1 MDESQVG
8 SFLDYI
14 IRFEN
19 TGSAEAI
26 NITVQDTLDTEVYD
40 ISTFRLLDASHSL
53 HVSQKGNAI
62 EFIFNDINLSHVDSL
77 NDGYVAFKIKTLDN
91 LEIGDSIKNKAA
103 IYFDFNWPIIT
114 NEALT
119 IIGRDQDGDG
129 YTILNDCDDND
140 PLINPGVYEL
150 CDGIDNNC
158 NNMID
163 EGLVLVNYYQ
173 DIDQDG
179 FGDDATVIV
188 ECSPLEGLITVGGDC
203 DDTDPTIF
211 PGAEELCDGIDNNC
225 SGLIDEDLEYITWY
239 QDMDGDGYGNNTIIR
254 VDCTQPL
261 GFVTISGDCDD
272 NNVFVYPGATELCDG
287 LDNNCN
293 QNIDEDLDVI
303 TYYVDLDQDGY
314 GDESTAAEECSQ
326 PAGMITVGGDC
337 DDTNPNI
344 NPGQSEITY
353 NGIDDDCNQ
362 ETLDD
367 DLDQDGFM
375 AAEDCDDSNP
385 SINPGATELCDNLDN
400 NCNEA
405 IDEDL
410 EFLTYYLDLDSDG
423 YGDDTTAREECSH
436 PDGLIITG
444 GDCDDTNPDIN
455 PAAEDI
461 ANNGIDENCDGE
473 DAVSSIHELEQLGI
487 SLYPNPVDQLLY
499 IQQDQLDN
507 LNITMYNLEGKK
519 VLTELFSKSLNT
531 VDVAALTSGV
541 YLVKIQRADEVVNI
555 RVVVR

>member
-1 MDESQVG
+1 M
-8 SFLDYI
+8 

-19 TGSAEAI
+19 TGSTEAI

-40 ISTFRLLDASHSL
+40 ISTFRLLDASHSV
-53 HVSQKGNAI
+53 HVAQRENAI
-62 EFIFNDINLSHVDSL
+62 EFIFNDIFLSHLDSL

-91 LEIGDSIKNKAA
+91 LELGDSIVNDAA
-103 IYFDFNWPIIT
+103 IYFDFNFPIIT
-114 NEALT
+114 NEAIT
-119 IIGRDQDGDG
+119 IVGNDQDGDG
-129 YTILNDCDDND
+129 YTIATDCDDNNPMVNPGQQEIEYNGLD
-140 PLINPGVYEL
+140 DDCNPLTLDDDLDQDGFDLESDCDDTNASINPESQEL
-150 CDGIDNNC
+150 CDNIDNNC
-158 NNMID
+158 NDEID
-163 EGLVLVNYYQ
+163 EG
-173 DIDQDG
+173 I
-179 FGDDATVIV
+179 
-188 ECSPLEGLITVGGDC
+188 
-203 DDTDPTIF
+203 
-211 PGAEELCDGIDNNC
+211 
-225 SGLIDEDLEYITWY
+225 
-239 QDMDGDGYGNNTIIR
+239 
-254 VDCTQPL
+254 
-261 GFVTISGDCDD
+261 
-272 NNVFVYPGATELCDG
+272 
-287 LDNNCN
+287 
-293 QNIDEDLDVI
+293 DVI
-303 TYYVDLDQDGY
+303 TYYTDLDQDGY

-519 VLTELFSKSLNT
+519 VLSQLFSKSLNT
-531 VDVAALTSGV
+531 VDVSALMSGV
-541 YLVKIQRADEVVNI
+541 YIVKIQRADRVVNV